1 MSGSRV
7 SSLVGILIV
16 VIIVGA
22 GFYIGFLASLDS
34 DEPTTTSPT
43 STTTATETTTPFPTN
58 TTTTTDSTTTTTT
71 TTTVQQET
79 LYVLTRFDVAVYNV
93 FESAFLA
100 SEFAIENNIG
110 DIVWR
115 NPDVIFWDDL
125 IDMG

>member
-1 MSGSRV
+1 M
-7 SSLVGILIV
+7 
-16 VIIVGA
+16 VIILGA

-58 TTTTTDSTTTTTT
+58 TTTDSTTTTTT

-79 LYVLTRFDVAVYNV
+79 LHVLTRFDVAVYNV

-115 NPDVIFWDDL
+115 NPD
-125 IDMG
+125 